1 MSSRLMKTLARQ
13 GSRYQARIAFQN
25 WEHYGMSWADA
36 GRRAAAETL
45 VCVVSPALTSRH
57 TSATRRRAHAA
68 ALRFTGWMPG
78 AGDYGVVPA

>member
-1 MSSRLMKTLARQ
+1 MSSRLMKTLSRQ
-13 GSRYQARIAFQN
+13 GARYQADRAFQN
-25 WEHYGMSWADA
+25 WEQYGMSWADA

-45 VCVVSPALTSRH
+45 VCVVSPALISRH

>member
-13 GSRYQARIAFQN
+13 GARYQARIAFQN
-25 WEHYGMSWADA
+25 WEQGMSWADA